1 MRISAPALGGLQAV
15 LAGILWAATPEEIE
29 RNKLLYLGAAFA
41 ITWIAI
47 AGYLFWLFR
56 RQARLEAQIQK
67 IRAQDNPEQP
77 KLAADNK
84 SRG

>member
-1 MRISAPALGGLQAV
+1 LSTSVPALGGLQAA

-29 RNKLLYLGAAFA
+29 RTKLLYLGAAFA

-56 RQARLEAQIQK
+56 RQARLEDQLQK

-84 SRG
+84 TPG